1 MSSLTAST
9 FLSGQV
15 SHFTCQRG
23 PSRKSKNVINNMEI
37 TYDETSNNNI
47 YTYGDAEHGS
57 NDDRYDCYDIII
69 SMTTYW
75 FSHQ

>member
-23 PSRKSKNVINNMEI
+23 PSRKSRNVINNMEI
-37 TYDETSNNNI
+37 TYDGTSNNNI
-47 YTYGDAEHGS
+47 YTGDAEHSS
-57 NDDRYDCYDIII
+57 NDDRYDCYDIFI
-69 SMTTYW
+69 SITTYL